1 MVQNKQI
8 VLARYPEGMPQDED
22 FRYEDVEVQE
32 PKEGQVVVETA
43 YISVDPYMRNRMK
56 PSSDS
61 YVENFQLD
69 EPIVGFTVGQ
79 VKKSNNDDFNE
90 GDIVTGM
97 MPWATLPTVDGKT
110 IRKVPPLDVP
120 PYLYLGVLG
129 MTGQTAYNGLLEIGK
144 PKEGETVV
152 VSAASGAVGAVVG
165 QVAKIKGAKVVGIAG
180 GEEKNRYLVDELGFD
195 HAVDYKRDDYADKLA
210 EAVPDGV
217 DVYFENVGGTVANEV
232 FKHLN
237 TFARIPVCGS
247 ISKYNDEEVSYEPA
261 IQPIL
266 IKNQALMQGFL
277 VVQFEK
283 NFESAGKQLAQWV
296 KEGKIKTKT
305 SVADGIDQVPH
316 AFRNLFTGEN
326 FGKQVIKV
334 SNILD

>member
-165 QVAKIKGAKVVGIAG
+165 
-180 GEEKNRYLVDELGFD
+180 
-195 HAVDYKRDDYADKLA
+195 
-210 EAVPDGV
+210 
-217 DVYFENVGGTVANEV
+217 
-232 FKHLN
+232 
-237 TFARIPVCGS
+237 
-247 ISKYNDEEVSYEPA
+247 
-261 IQPIL
+261 
-266 IKNQALMQGFL
+266 
-277 VVQFEK
+277 
-283 NFESAGKQLAQWV
+283 
-296 KEGKIKTKT
+296 
-305 SVADGIDQVPH
+305 
-316 AFRNLFTGEN
+316 
-326 FGKQVIKV
+326 
-334 SNILD
+334 

>member
-1 MVQNKQI
+1 
-8 VLARYPEGMPQDED
+8 
-22 FRYEDVEVQE
+22 
-32 PKEGQVVVETA
+32 
-43 YISVDPYMRNRMK
+43 
-56 PSSDS
+56 
-61 YVENFQLD
+61 
-69 EPIVGFTVGQ
+69 
-79 VKKSNNDDFNE
+79 
-90 GDIVTGM
+90 

-120 PYLYLGVLG
+120 SYLYLGVLG
-129 MTGQTAYNGLLEIGK
+129 MTGQTAYNGLLDIGK

-165 QVAKIKGAKVVGIAG
+165 QIAKIKGAKVVGIAG
-180 GEEKNRYLVDELGFD
+180 GEEKNRYLVEEIGFD

-266 IKNQALMQGFL
+266 IK
-277 VVQFEK
+277 
-283 NFESAGKQLAQWV
+283 
-296 KEGKIKTKT
+296 TK
-305 SVADGIDQVPH
+305 H
-316 AFRNLFTGEN
+316 
-326 FGKQVIKV
+326 
-334 SNILD
+334 